1 MTLNAVY
8 KKDAES
14 VDDSI
19 SPGIT
24 QDDINDQSSSLVDLF
39 IQNSKPSVKSRASQR
54 GPREAL
60 DAPHGPHIGNVNQSQ
75 QDEDTMRLYMAQSN
89 EP

>member
-19 SPGIT
+19 SPGLS
-24 QDDINDQSSSLVDLF
+24 QDDVINNESSSLVDIF
-39 IQNSKPSVKSRASQR
+39 I
-54 GPREAL
+54 
-60 DAPHGPHIGNVNQSQ
+60 
-75 QDEDTMRLYMAQSN
+75 
-89 EP
+89 